1 MYTRNRKLHFE
12 HFHQDEMRSVQL
24 IVIDSNSPLI
34 IGLKTSEDLNLLKRL
49 SNINVNNNIDFC
61 VEYADYFGK
70 KGLLKNQYKIQLKSD
85 AQSVIHAPRR
95 VPIAFKDNLRNEL
108 DRMKRLDIIEEVPI
122 SEFLNGLIL

>member
-1 MYTRNRKLHFE
+1 M
-12 HFHQDEMRSVQL
+12 
-24 IVIDSNSPLI
+24 LI
-34 IGLKTSEDLNLLKRL
+34 I
-49 SNINVNNNIDFC
+49 
-61 VEYADYFGK
+61 YFGK

>member
-12 HFHQDEMRSVQL
+12 HFHQDEMHSVKL

-34 IGLKTSEDLNLLKRL
+34 IGLKTSEDLNFLKRL